1 MLNNNNN
8 NNNNNVIIKKILDD
22 NINKI
27 IEKNIIN
34 ELKLISNKIVDEII
48 KDTIDKIKE
57 SQENNE
63 LIEETKTKLK
73 IKIKIKSESEQE
85 QEQEKQEEQE
95 EQEEQEPKKNIC
107 KVNSWENVINDKS
120 YIYKNRKIRIFP
132 VLKNKLDYLK
142 LKIDEESF
150 NYITIREIA
159 DFTSKVICHHLINDF
174 LNPLRS
180 VVCDLTAGVG
190 GNTLS
195 FSNYF
200 NQVHA
205 VEIVK
210 DRYDDL
216 INNSNVY
223 KCKNIFFYNSCAIKF
238 INENLQYTNPSVL
251 FIDPPWGGVDYKKSE
266 SLELKLGDIPLEDL
280 LIMILN
286 KFSIIY
292 NSCNKNLEYSSEHNK
307 LIIFKLP
314 KNYNIINFYKN
325 IKSSNSINNYIVKN
339 YLYVFNKM
347 ILLVCHCVYINYQII
362 S

>member
-1 MLNNNNN
+1 MNNNDNI
-8 NNNNNVIIKKILDD
+8 IIKKILND
-22 NINKI
+22 NITNV
-27 IEKNIIN
+27 IEKNINN
-34 ELKLISNKIVDEII
+34 ELKSILNKIVNDIIKNTVDEIKQIQEKNRKNTKEI
-48 KDTIDKIKE
+48 K
-57 SQENNE
+57 
-63 LIEETKTKLK
+63 L
-73 IKIKIKSESEQE
+73 EQE
-85 QEQEKQEEQE
+85 QEQKLESESEIE
-95 EQEEQEPKKNIC
+95 VC
-107 KVNSWENVINDKS
+107 KINSWANVINDKS
-120 YIYKNRKIRIFP
+120 YIYKNRKVRIFP
-132 VLKNKLDYLK
+132 VLKNKLDYSK

-200 NQVHA
+200 SQVHA

-223 KCKNIFFYNSCAIKF
+223 KCKNISFYNSCAIKF
-238 INENLQYTNPSVL
+238 INEDLESINPSVL

-266 SLELKLGDIPLEDL
+266 SLELSLGDVSLEDL

-286 KFSIIY
+286 KFSVIY

-307 LIIFKLP
+307 LVIFKLP
-314 KNYNIINFYKN
+314 KNYNIVNFYKY

-339 YLYVFNKM
+339 YLYIFNKM
-347 ILLVCHCVYINYQII
+347 VLLVCHCVYINYQII